1 MDVSADLTESVVG
14 YYSYLWIRRHGT
26 IIDEIFQL
34 LPHGLR
40 TELSHKTYNNII
52 SQVRPT
58 LICTNSSV
66 SFGKNVFT
74 WVT

>member
-58 LICTNSSV
+58 LIRTGS
-66 SFGKNVFT
+66 NVNF
-74 WVT
+74 W